1 MATKF
6 NVAPAL
12 SVPFQTTD
20 ATPVVAAYFDA
31 LPYTLCVFWFEVKVV
46 AVYSD
51 GSLGGTY
58 WRQAAFR
65 SDADGVLT
73 QIDSTNTVTTD
84 LEDTAGMEVTVAIG
98 APADSGSGTSTD
110 NTQIQVTV
118 TGVAATDINWLLDN
132 TIRHAPFSK

>member
-31 LPYTLCVFWFEVKVV
+31 APYKECAFFFEVKIV
-46 AVYSD
+46 AVYAD
-51 GSLGGTY
+51 GSAGANY
-58 WRQAAFR
+58 WLQAAFR
-65 SDADGVLT
+65 TNAAGALT
-73 QIDSTNTVTTD
+73 QIGSTASVVTAE
-84 LEDTAGMEVTVAIG
+84 EDTAGMDVSVAV
-98 APADSGSGTSTD
+98 GSTS
-110 NTQIQVTV
+110 QIQVTV
-118 TGVAATDINWLLDN
+118 TGVAATTINWVLDN